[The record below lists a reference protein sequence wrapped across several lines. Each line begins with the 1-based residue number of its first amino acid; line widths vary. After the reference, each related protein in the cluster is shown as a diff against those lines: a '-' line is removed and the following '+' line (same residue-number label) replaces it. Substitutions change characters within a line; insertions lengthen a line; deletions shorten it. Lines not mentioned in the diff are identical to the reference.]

1 LLKVGVL
8 NRSMPEKTLK
18 EKIYDLPVVAKDDDL
33 VA

>member
-1 LLKVGVL
+1 
-8 NRSMPEKTLK
+8 MPEKTLK